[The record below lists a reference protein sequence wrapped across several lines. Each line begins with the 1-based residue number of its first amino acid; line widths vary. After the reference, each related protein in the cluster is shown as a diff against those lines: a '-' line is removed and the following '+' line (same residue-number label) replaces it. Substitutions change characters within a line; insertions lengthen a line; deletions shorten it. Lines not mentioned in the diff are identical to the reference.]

1 MRRNGAR
8 GRSEIKTA
16 KDKPDFSKL
25 PELRDALRTAMRR
38 GTLDVIAGQTGCT
51 THDLKPFANGDVSKL
66 PGNLRGR
73 TIQVLESH
81 LNG

>member
-1 MRRNGAR
+1 
-8 GRSEIKTA
+8 
-16 KDKPDFSKL
+16 
-25 PELRDALRTAMRR
+25 MRR